1 MENCFIRGGRTA
13 KIFEINEH
21 FFAHATIKFPIG
33 GGDEFK
39 MFHTDD
45 FFFALTSENSIKNL
59 NFSNFIKIVS
69 GEEEEEEWGGGGS
82 WIHH

>member
-1 MENCFIRGGRTA
+1 
-13 KIFEINEH
+13 
-21 FFAHATIKFPIG
+21 
-33 GGDEFK
+33 

-82 WIHH
+82 WIHHWINFMKNIVN